1 MTQISHAV
9 APPMPS
15 APIGPGGDRQ
25 PDVSAKN
32 TLSPTT
38 PAPAAQQVSAAN
50 AQTHNATP
58 AGSRSAA
65 RGERDHITARNH
77 SRLVKTLKWT
87 LPMLVVGTIGMF
99 GASIA
104 MNLVPNVEVTMD
116 SSLIEDGRVVMKNP
130 RMKGVDKQNR
140 AFEVIATR
148 AITDL
153 ANPAEVELEGIDA
166 KVPVNATTFADVKA
180 DQGFYNNTEEVL
192 LLRNNVRMSGARGMD
207 ISMEDARINMKDGTL
222 ASDKPVEVTSQQAD
236 ISANAISVEDN
247 GARIVFTERVR
258 MTIKQ
263 PVARGQEPSETGNEP
278 GTATPITQL
287 RPALANPTVSQ
298 NEATQ

>member
-15 APIGPGGDRQ
+15 APAAPGVDRQ
-25 PDVSAKN
+25 PAVSAKN
-32 TLSPTT
+32 THSTT
-38 PAPAAQQVSAAN
+38 PSTSAAPQASDPR
-50 AQTHNATP
+50 AQIRTHPP

-77 SRLVKTLKWT
+77 SRRVKTLKWA
-87 LPMLVVGTIGMF
+87 LPMVVVGTLGVF

-104 MNLVPNVEVTMD
+104 MNLVPNVEITMD

-153 ANPAEVELEGIDA
+153 ANPAAVELEGIDA
-166 KVPVNATTFADVKA
+166 KVPVNASTFANVKA

-222 ASDKPVEVTSQQAD
+222 ASDKPVEVTSQQAE

-247 GARIVFTERVR
+247 GARIVFIERVR

-263 PVARGQEPSETGNEP
+263 PVTRGQEPLATGVDV
-278 GTATPITQL
+278 GTSTPVTQL
-287 RPALANPTVSQ
+287 RPALASPTVSQ